1 VFNPFVTDAVARR
14 YARARPYYHRTALA
28 LAVEKLGIERARVA
42 IDVGCGTG
50 LSTLAVSGLADRVI
64 AIDTSPAMLRTAR
77 RRPDVHYVVAAAE
90 RIPVRDAIADL
101 ATVGAAF
108 HWFDQPRVFAE
119 LARVLRNGAGLA
131 VYTDLFRGRIL
142 GLPTFTTWLTE
153 SYLPRY
159 PTPPR
164 GAHFDPAG
172 AVSAGFT
179 DVRYAEQ
186 EIHLPLT
193 HAQLADYL
201 LSQSNAAVAIESG
214 ATSAETIRNEVM
226 QELAD
231 VHHGRGHVDAVFGIR
246 VWSAVRRPQ
255 GTISS

>member
-1 VFNPFVTDAVARR
+1 VSNPFVSDAVARR
-14 YARARPYYHRTALA
+14 YAHARPYYHGTALA
-28 LAVEKLGIERARVA
+28 LAAEQLGIKRARVA

-50 LSTLAVSGLADRVI
+50 LSTRAVAALADRVI

-77 RRPDVHYVVAAAE
+77 RRRCVHYVVAAAE
-90 RIPVRDAIADL
+90 RIPVRDATADL

-108 HWFDQPRVFAE
+108 HWFDQPKVFAE
-119 LARVLRNGAGLA
+119 LARVLQSGAGLA

-164 GAHFDPAG
+164 RAHFDPAG
-172 AVSAGFT
+172 ALSAGFT
-179 DVRYAEQ
+179 DVSYAED
-186 EIHLPLT
+186 EIHIPLT

-201 LSQSNAAVAIESG
+201 LSQSNAALAIESG
-214 ATSAETIRNEVM
+214 AISAEAIRNEVI
-226 QELAD
+226 QELTD
-231 VHHGRGHVDAVFGIR
+231 VPHGRGDVDAVFGIR
-246 VWSAVRRPQ
+246 VWTAVRSPQ
-255 GTISS
+255 VTRSS